1 LIGKDRISRS
11 DYLTLFILIIATIA
25 VMSIFLPAKFLTI
38 ANFQSMAS
46 QFPEYGLLALGIMLA
61 MITGGID
68 LSVVSIAN
76 LSGVVG
82 AMVLASHGKAQTLG
96 LSPGIIIFL
105 AIFAALMVS
114 FICGLINGLVITA
127 IGVPAIIA
135 TLGTNGLFMG
145 MAIILTEG
153 HGVRGFP
160 EEFLFIGSG
169 TIFKIPMPLVIFIVV
184 AAAVALMLNKSS
196 QGFKMYM
203 LGSSPVASR
212 FSGISNQMILI
223 KTYLLS
229 GLLAGIAAIIIISR
243 VNSMRPGYG
252 YAYLL
257 LGVLIAILGGTKP
270 EGGRGG
276 VLGLVM
282 AIVILQVLQSGLNIL
297 SLSPFF
303 KKFIWGL
310 ILIFVMVI
318 GFYQTKGQPLK
329 YLIKQLGW
337 RPDRAQP
344 NPHLQAASRTSD
356 SQNSS

>member
-1 LIGKDRISRS
+1 MIGKLKISHS
-11 DYLTLFILIIATIA
+11 DNLTLFVIMIATIG
-25 VMSIFLPAKFLTI
+25 VMSIFLPDKFLRLV
-38 ANFQSMAS
+38 NFQSMAS

-82 AMVLASHGKAQTLG
+82 AMVLASHEAAQG
-96 LSPGIIIFL
+96 IGISPGVVIFL
-105 AIFAALMVS
+105 AIIATLAVS
-114 FICGLINGLVITA
+114 LVCGLMNGLIITA
-127 IGVPAIIA
+127 VGVPAIIA

-145 MAIILTEG
+145 LAIILTGG
-153 HGVRGFP
+153 HGIRGFP
-160 EEFLFIGSG
+160 DEFLFIGSG
-169 TIFKIPMPLVIFIVV
+169 EILAIPMPLIIFIVV
-184 AAAVALMLNKSS
+184 ACLVSLMLKKSS

-203 LGSSPVASR
+203 LGSSPLVSK
-212 FSGISNQMILI
+212 FSGINNNRVLI
-223 KTYLLS
+223 KTYLLA

-257 LGVLIAILGGTKP
+257 LGVLIAILGGTNP

-276 VLGLVM
+276 VLGMCM

-297 SLSPFF
+297 GFNPFY

-310 ILIFVMVI
+310 ILILVMVI
-318 GFYQTKGQPLK
+318 NFYQKNGWPLK
-329 YLIKQLGW
+329 
-337 RPDRAQP
+337 
-344 NPHLQAASRTSD
+344 HLLRRNLQSGGP
-356 SQNSS
+356 

>member
-1 LIGKDRISRS
+1 MVGKLKISKS
-11 DYLTLFILIIATIA
+11 DNLTLFVIMIATIG
-25 VMSIFLPAKFLTI
+25 VISLFLPDKFLRLV
-38 ANFQSMAS
+38 NFQSMAS

-82 AMVLASHGKAQTLG
+82 AMVLASHVAAQEIG
-96 LSPGIIIFL
+96 ISPGTIIFL
-105 AIFAALMVS
+105 AIIAALLVS
-114 FICGLINGLVITA
+114 LLCGLVNGLIITA
-127 IGVPAIIA
+127 VGVPAIIA

-145 MAIILTEG
+145 TAIILTEG
-153 HGVRGFP
+153 HGIRGFP

-169 TIFKIPMPLVIFIVV
+169 EILKMPMPLIIFIIV
-184 AAAVALMLNKSS
+184 AYLVSLMLKKSS

-203 LGSSPVASR
+203 LGSSPLVSR
-212 FSGISNQMILI
+212 FSGINNNMVLI

-257 LGVLIAILGGTKP
+257 LGVLIAILGGTNP
-270 EGGRGG
+270 EGGRGS
-276 VLGLVM
+276 VLGLCM

-297 SLSPFF
+297 GFNPFY

-310 ILIFVMVI
+310 ILIIVMVI
-318 GFYQTKGQPLK
+318 NFYQKNGWPWK
-329 YLIKQLGW
+329 NLIKKQLQN
-337 RPDRAQP
+337 D
-344 NPHLQAASRTSD
+344 TS
-356 SQNSS
+356 

>member
-1 LIGKDRISRS
+1 MIGKLKLGTS
-11 DYLTLFILIIATIA
+11 DNLTLFIIMIGTIT
-25 VMSIFLPAKFLTI
+25 VMSIFLPEKFLRLV
-38 ANFQSMAS
+38 NFQSMAS

-82 AMVLASHGKAQTLG
+82 AMVLASHVTAQDMG
-96 LSPGIIIFL
+96 ISPATIIAL
-105 AIFAALMVS
+105 AIVAALAVS
-114 FICGLINGLVITA
+114 LICGLINGIVITA
-127 IGVPAIIA
+127 VGVPAIIA
-135 TLGTNGLFMG
+135 TLGTNGLFIG
-145 MAIILTEG
+145 FAIILTEG
-153 HGVRGFP
+153 HGIRGFP

-169 TIFKIPMPLVIFIVV
+169 EILTIPMPLIIFIVV
-184 AAAVALMLNKSS
+184 ACLVSLMLKKSS

-203 LGSSPVASR
+203 LGSSPLVSR
-212 FSGISNQMILI
+212 FSGINNMVLI

-257 LGVLIAILGGTKP
+257 LGVLIAILGGTNP

-276 VLGLVM
+276 VLGLTM

-297 SLSPFF
+297 GFNPFF

-310 ILIFVMVI
+310 ILILVMVI
-318 GFYQTKGQPLK
+318 NFYQTN
-329 YLIKQLGW
+329 GW
-337 RPDRAQP
+337 PWRSLVKK
-344 NPHLQAASRTSD
+344 N
-356 SQNSS
+356 

>member
-1 LIGKDRISRS
+1 MIGKLKLGTS
-11 DYLTLFILIIATIA
+11 DNLTLFIIMIGTIT
-25 VMSIFLPAKFLTI
+25 VMSIFLPEKFLRLV
-38 ANFQSMAS
+38 NFQSMAS

-82 AMVLASHGKAQTLG
+82 AMVLASHVTAQDMG
-96 LSPGIIIFL
+96 ISPATIIAL
-105 AIFAALMVS
+105 AILAALVVS
-114 FICGLINGLVITA
+114 LICGLINGIVITVV
-127 IGVPAIIA
+127 GVPAIIA
-135 TLGTNGLFMG
+135 TLGTNGLFIG
-145 MAIILTEG
+145 FAIILTEG
-153 HGVRGFP
+153 HGIRGFP

-169 TIFKIPMPLVIFIVV
+169 EILTIPMPLIIFIVV
-184 AAAVALMLNKSS
+184 ACMVSLMLKKSS

-203 LGSSPVASR
+203 LGTSPIVAR
-212 FSGISNQMILI
+212 FSGINNTMVLV

-229 GLLAGIAAIIIISR
+229 GLLSGIASIIIISR

-257 LGVLIAILGGTKP
+257 LGVLIAILGGTNP

-276 VLGLVM
+276 VLGLTM

-297 SLSPFF
+297 GFNPFF

-310 ILIFVMVI
+310 ILILVMVI
-318 GFYQTKGQPLK
+318 NFYQTN
-329 YLIKQLGW
+329 GW
-337 RPDRAQP
+337 PW
-344 NPHLQAASRTSD
+344 SRLVKKA
-356 SQNSS
+356 

>member
-1 LIGKDRISRS
+1 LIGKEKIIRS
-11 DYLTLFILIIATIA
+11 DNLTLFIIIIGTIT
-25 VMSIFLPAKFLTI
+25 VMSIFLPEKFLSLT
-38 ANFQSMAS
+38 NFQSMAS

-96 LSPGIIIFL
+96 LSPGTIIFL
-105 AIFAALMVS
+105 AIIAALTVS
-114 FICGLINGLVITA
+114 VICGLINGLVITA
-127 IGVPAIIA
+127 VGVPAIIA

-169 TIFKIPMPLVIFIVV
+169 TILKIPMPLVIFIVV

-196 QGFKMYM
+196 QGFKMHM
-203 LGSSPVASR
+203 LGSNPVVSR
-212 FSGISNQMILI
+212 FSGISNHMVLI

-257 LGVLIAILGGTKP
+257 LGVLIAILGGTNP

-297 SLSPFF
+297 SFSPFF

-318 GFYQTKGQPLK
+318 GFYRSKGRPLQN
-329 YLIKQLGW
+329 LIKKLDW
-337 RPDRAQP
+337 RPDRTHP
-344 NPHLQAASRTSD
+344 NLDLQAGNRSSD
-356 SQNSS
+356 IHNSS

>member
-1 LIGKDRISRS
+1 MIGKLKRS
-11 DYLTLFILIIATIA
+11 KSENLTLFIFMLATMTVI
-25 VMSIFLPAKFLTI
+25 SIFLPEKFLRLV
-38 ANFQSMAS
+38 NFQSMAS

-76 LSGVVG
+76 LSGVAG
-82 AMVLASHGKAQTLG
+82 AMVLASHVDAQALG
-96 LSPGIIIFL
+96 ISPGVIILL
-105 AIFAALMVS
+105 AILSTLAVS
-114 FICGLINGLVITA
+114 LICGLINGLVITVV
-127 IGVPAIIA
+127 GVPAIIA
-135 TLGTNGLFMG
+135 TLGTNGLFIG
-145 MAIILTEG
+145 AAIILTEG

-169 TIFKIPMPLVIFIVV
+169 TILEIPMPLIIFI
-184 AAAVALMLNKSS
+184 AVALMVSLMLKKSS

-203 LGSSPVASR
+203 LGSSLLVSR
-212 FSGISNQMILI
+212 FSGINVNRVLI

-229 GLLAGIAAIIIISR
+229 GLLAGISAIIIISR

-257 LGVLIAILGGTKP
+257 LGVLIAILGGTNP

-276 VLGLVM
+276 VLGLCM

-297 SLSPFF
+297 GFNPFY

-310 ILIFVMVI
+310 ILILVMVI
-318 GFYQTKGQPLK
+318 NYFQGNDGLLRNLVKKFIRSGAT
-329 YLIKQLGW
+329 
-337 RPDRAQP
+337 
-344 NPHLQAASRTSD
+344 
-356 SQNSS
+356 